1 MLNVLQLFVY
11 FVSLPFKLLSI
22 CSSFVLNN
30 YSVDLAQELFG
41 GVREVVGEDF
51 NTLCV
56 DVFGAG
62 GVVFV
67 FDVRELRS
75 EALTVKVL
83 FGVLGLVEHHLV
95 GHLNSLEAGL
105 LAASKVGV
113 LFLVAGVEAVSVV
126 RLGHSLGRGVQ
137 GVKDGSI
144 ESFLHNW

>member
-30 YSVDLAQELFG
+30 YSVDLAQELLS

-56 DVFGAG
+56 DVFSAG

-67 FDVRELRS
+67 LDVGELRS

-83 FGVLGLVEHHLV
+83 F
-95 GHLNSLEAGL
+95 
-105 LAASKVGV
+105 
-113 LFLVAGVEAVSVV
+113 
-126 RLGHSLGRGVQ
+126 
-137 GVKDGSI
+137 
-144 ESFLHNW
+144 